1 MKKIKEFESCYL
13 CKSPNLHRRNVTVR
27 GNSEIRVI
35 DCNDCSLAFLSN
47 FDHISESHYENSG
60 MWDKSVIDVNE
71 WIKNTEKDDLRR
83 ASFLKDLVE
92 DKSVLDIGTGN
103 GNFLT
108 EIGKF
113 ANEVV
118 GIEPEKRLAGSFEER
133 NLKIIGSLEDVK
145 TKFDVVTMFHV
156 LEHVTDPIDFLESA
170 KNTLKQNGT
179 LIIEVPNLNDALLK
193 IYDSHA
199 FSNFTFW
206 DNHLY
211 TYNSKTLR
219 TIIERSGFSKVKIFG
234 IQRYSLANHLYWLS
248 RGEPGG
254 HEIWKFIDSMELQA
268 AYEESL
274 SNMDATDTLFAI
286 ATNFENSEMGK
297 E

>member
-1 MKKIKEFESCYL
+1 
-13 CKSPNLHRRNVTVR
+13 VTVR

-35 DCNDCSLAFLSN
+35 DCLDCSLAFLSN
-47 FDHISESHYENSG
+47 FDHISPSHYENSG

-71 WIKNTEKDDLRR
+71 WIENTKKDDLRR
-83 ASFLKDLVE
+83 ASFLKNLAE

-108 EIGKF
+108 EIRSV

-118 GIEPEKRLAGSFEER
+118 GIEPEKRLAESFEKR
-133 NLKIIGSLEDVK
+133 NLKILGSLEEVK
-145 TKFDVVTMFHV
+145 TKFDLVTMFHV
-156 LEHVTDPIDFLESA
+156 LEHVPDPINFLESA
-170 KNTLKQNGT
+170 KNTINQDGT

-211 TYNSKTLR
+211 TYNSRTLK
-219 TIIERSGFSKVKIFG
+219 TIIEKAGFQSVKIFG
-234 IQRYSLANHLYWLS
+234 IQRYSLANHLYWIS
-248 RGEPGG
+248 RSKPGG
-254 HEIWKFIDSMELQA
+254 HEIWDFIDSKELQV
-268 AYEESL
+268 AYEDSL
-274 SNMDATDTLFAI
+274 AKLDATDTLVAI
-286 ATNFENSEMGK
+286 ATDFENSESGK